1 MNFVGVV
8 EAHDLV
14 KFAWI
19 TATIWEPWLQL
30 GCSYARI
37 SDQRHPIMNGIL
49 LHKFAFDTHCWQ
61 LLAAQLDNSPNLGTY
76 LIDGRGRYNLQKEIW
91 KICGHIAGI
100 PTQLVCMELEF
111 QLVTMDWNVNT
122 VEFEEATKGPYIFW
136 ILYSE
141 RYHYLLMSLCK
152 YHVMS
157 RIWDMWVDQI
167 NSYMIIA
174 EVFGKFLWCNVVSVL
189 CGPPTWANKIV

>member
-1 MNFVGVV
+1 MNWKIICMIMNFVGVL

-19 TATIWEPWLQL
+19 TASIWEPWLQS

-76 LIDGRGRYNLQKEIW
+76 FIDGRGRYNLQKEIW

-111 QLVTMDWNVNT
+111 QWWIEMSILWSSKKQGKAITFFEFCT
-122 VEFEEATKGPYIFW
+122 VRGITISWWAYASTRWCLGF
-136 ILYSE
+136 
-141 RYHYLLMSLCK
+141 
-152 YHVMS
+152 
-157 RIWDMWVDQI
+157 RI
-167 NSYMIIA
+167 
-174 EVFGKFLWCNVVSVL
+174 
-189 CGPPTWANKIV
+189 CGLIK

>member
-1 MNFVGVV
+1 MNWKIICMIMNFVGVV

-19 TATIWEPWLQL
+19 TANIWEPWLQL
-30 GCSYARI
+30 GSSYARI

-49 LHKFAFDTHCWQ
+49 LHKFAFDTHCRQ

-76 LIDGRGRYNLQKEIW
+76 FIDGRGRYNLQKEIW

-122 VEFEEATKGPYIFW
+122 VEFEEARKGLYIFLNFVQW
-136 ILYSE
+136 EVSLSPDE
-141 RYHYLLMSLCK
+141 LMQVPC
-152 YHVMS
+152 HVL
-157 RIWDMWVDQI
+157 
-167 NSYMIIA
+167 NSGY
-174 EVFGKFLWCNVVSVL
+174 VS
-189 CGPPTWANKIV
+189 WSNK